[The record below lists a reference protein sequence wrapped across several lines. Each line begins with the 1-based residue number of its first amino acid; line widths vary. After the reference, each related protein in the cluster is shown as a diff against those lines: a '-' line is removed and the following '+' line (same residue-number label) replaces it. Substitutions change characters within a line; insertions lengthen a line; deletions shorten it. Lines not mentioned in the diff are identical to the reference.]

1 MTFGFALCALAVAAG
16 STVETR
22 QDTDTRS
29 IRDGVFSAEQV
40 TRGEE
45 VFGQVCSSCHT
56 PRDYTGANFMSL
68 WSGASVFEFFDFLS
82 FTMPED
88 QPGALSQQ
96 QYVDVIT
103 YIFSLNDLPT
113 GEAEMPTD
121 EDALTAITIEVAEP

>member
-1 MTFGFALCALAVAAG
+1 
-16 STVETR
+16 
-22 QDTDTRS
+22 
-29 IRDGVFSAEQV
+29 
-40 TRGEE
+40 
-45 VFGQVCSSCHT
+45 
-56 PRDYTGANFMSL
+56 
-68 WSGASVFEFFDFLS
+68 
-82 FTMPED
+82 MPED